1 MESEQYF
8 YDQHSFISDVGG
20 IIGLLFG
27 MSVISA
33 YDWFVE
39 KAAEIGLRR
48 GVMKKRRRQLKVE
61 DIQLKKCP
69 V

>member
-27 MSVISA
+27 MSVIGA
-33 YDWFVE
+33 YDWLVE

-48 GVMKKRRRQLKVE
+48 RVMKTRRKQLKVQ
-61 DIQLKKCP
+61 DVQLKKCP